1 MLVYFL
7 LILIVFLDFSLE
19 QLYLLKTNKFFQ
31 KKHIQIN
38 KFLDFIFKWRVISVL
53 SFIIVFVIRDYTVG
67 LDTYSYKMYYDR
79 LSAGRE
85 NLLHP
90 ISSSWEVGFTLF
102 NSLFA
107 FLGLDFRWVLFTT
120 ISFVMICLVYFI
132 NNASSNK
139 KMSMIL
145 FIALGIFAQSLNT
158 LRQIIAMAI
167 IMLVI
172 VELNNNKTKYG
183 IIRSVALI
191 FIASLFHV
199 SALCCYLF
207 LIAKYIKPK
216 WYIVICMIALTI
228 TGAIFF
234 PNVMKIV
241 EKLTPL
247 DYYSRYF
254 VNNRV
259 LIMSTDIVNILY
271 SLGLILIFIV
281 FFVMKKWLK
290 FTKAQ
295 IVQYDFLLL
304 IFLFVPLIRI
314 AGFILNAQALFNRL
328 SMYFFMILILL
339 IPLFVE
345 GLKFNKKIYK
355 IATYMVYVVSFG
367 YMYYLYAIKL
377 SCGVVPYVLGV

>member
-120 ISFVMICLVYFI
+120 ISFVMMCLVYFI